1 MDEPSKQN
9 IFETIVMG
17 LRSRVT
23 GSKLSRSEILLSGLV
38 GLSVLLMIYALASN
52 YIFVG
57 TRVVLTIGDET
68 NLDREDLK
76 AKYRAYSQMNSV
88 GSMSDLSK
96 FMEEVKNR
104 EVIRILGTEQLDVV
118 SSSELY
124 SASLKELNLSDA
136 EKSRSEIQIEIA
148 DILAEADITHSEF
161 HDELSVNI
169 YRRKFINLLRSD
181 MPDEGNIYRLDMIR
195 DSSNRIDLL
204 VSEIDSGSQ
213 FAAAADR
220 LGMQLIAALD
230 GENYWLSRIEIENN
244 LTPDV
249 ADWVLTA
256 EESAISKPFTI
267 ADTDEVA
274 IYRLSEIRVEQ
285 YDLALLSKWANMLF
299 DGMVAERRES
309 LSIDERFSED
319 DRLWLLNETGL
330 QLR

>member
-9 IFETIVMG
+9 IFKTIVMG

-23 GSKLSRSEILLSGLV
+23 GSNLSRSEMLLSGLV

-57 TRVVLTIGDET
+57 TRVVLTIGDEM
-68 NLDREDLK
+68 NLDREDLRT
-76 AKYRAYSQMNSV
+76 KYRAYSQMNSV
-88 GSMSDLSK
+88 GSISDLSK

-124 SASLKELNLSDA
+124 SASLKELNLSEA

-181 MPDEGNIYRLDMIR
+181 MLDEGNIYRLDMIR

-244 LTPDV
+244 LDPDV

-256 EESAISKPFTI
+256 EEPAISKPFTI

-299 DGMVAERRES
+299 DGIVAERRES
-309 LSIDERFSED
+309 LSIDEQFSED